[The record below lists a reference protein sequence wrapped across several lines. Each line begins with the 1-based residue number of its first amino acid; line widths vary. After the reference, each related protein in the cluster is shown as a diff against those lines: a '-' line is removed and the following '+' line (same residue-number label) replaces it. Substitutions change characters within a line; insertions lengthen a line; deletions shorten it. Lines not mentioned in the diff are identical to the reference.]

1 MRASKLTGQ
10 RLSQQPLKNN
20 RHAGSLKAILPRGGN
35 GSLKWP
41 VRGRAGTGAA
51 GGGACPKT
59 AANSP
64 RAPDATRPAPRTIL
78 ETRRH
83 RHATTAGAVRSGD
96 GFLETCGCAGN
107 NGAARKV
114 SSPTRGSR
122 LAETRGLI
130 WV

>member
-20 RHAGSLKAILPRGGN
+20 RHAGSLKAISPRGEN
-35 GSLKWP
+35 GSREWP
-41 VRGRAGTGAA
+41 VRWRAETGAV

-64 RAPDATRPAPRTIL
+64 RAHDATRPAPRTIL
-78 ETRRH
+78 ETQRH
-83 RHATTAGAVRSGD
+83 RRATTAGADRSGD
-96 GFLETCGCAGN
+96 GFLERCGCAGN

-114 SSPTRGSR
+114 SSPVRGNR